1 MNIRNYRKLFK
12 YEESVDPQTG
22 KTKRKTI
29 YVGDYYT
36 LGLDEQ
42 GRKKLSRNMAIMWF
56 PAVAAFIAGGM
67 MNTSSSHCLW
77 VSPFY
82 MLQVV
87 PLVYWLVGWLSCL
100 KMPEKLTELQKR
112 ENILSLKNSGLGLG
126 VLGGLAIIGDC
137 ILGFTQGWLQGPG
150 PEALFMALCLIS
162 ATCGFWLYATIHRL
176 KIEVV
181 K

>member
-1 MNIRNYRKLFK
+1 MNIRNYRKLFQ
-12 YEESVDPQTG
+12 YEETVDPKTG

-36 LGLDEQ
+36 LGLDEK
-42 GRKKLSRNMAIMWF
+42 GRKKLSRHMAILWF
-56 PAVAAFIAGGM
+56 PALVAFICGGM

-82 MLQVV
+82 MLQIA
-87 PLVYWLVGWLSCL
+87 PLAYWLIGWISCL
-100 KMPEKLTELQKR
+100 KLPEKLTEMEKK

-126 VLGGLAIIGDC
+126 VLGGLVIIGDC
-137 ILGFTQGWLQGPG
+137 VLGLTQGWLQGAG
-150 PEALFMALCLIS
+150 PEALFMTLNLIS
-162 ATCGFWLYATIHRL
+162 ATCGFALYAMIHKL